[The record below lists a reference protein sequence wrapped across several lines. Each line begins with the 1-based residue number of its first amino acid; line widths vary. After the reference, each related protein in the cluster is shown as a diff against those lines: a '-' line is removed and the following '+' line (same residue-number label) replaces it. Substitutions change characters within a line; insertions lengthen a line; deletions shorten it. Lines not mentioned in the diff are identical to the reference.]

1 MRELRFLS
9 ALMFL
14 LIGAAGFVA
23 CDDDD
28 DDDVQPTQ
36 DIIQILSDDS
46 DYSLLV
52 EAVTKAGLVNVLNTD
67 GPFTLFAPD
76 NDALQTFL
84 DAAGTNTIE
93 NTPANVLEEVL
104 LTHVLGGLVTSG
116 QLNTGYATTL
126 NPANVNDAVFT
137 NLFFEV
143 DGSVTINGNAQV
155 TNPDI
160 SASNGVIHEI
170 DAVIAPPTVV
180 TFATAD
186 DNFSSLVTAL
196 TASGLTTDFVDV
208 LSGDGPFTVF
218 APTNPAFQALL
229 DSNPDWNSVAD
240 IPVAT
245 LETVLKY
252 HVSTA
257 GNVRSEDLTDDMVVS
272 TLANESFTVNLSG
285 GGVTI
290 QAGSNTANV
299 IFTDVQAENGVIHV
313 IDAVLLP

>member
-1 MRELRFLS
+1 
-9 ALMFL
+9 MFL

-257 GNVRSEDLTDDMVVS
+257 GNVRSEDLTDDMMVS

>member
-28 DDDVQPTQ
+28 DDVQPTR

-52 EAVTKAGLVNVLNTD
+52 EAVSKAGLVNVLNTG

-116 QLNTGYATTL
+116 QLSTGYATTL
-126 NPANVNDAVFT
+126 NPADVNDAVFT

-218 APTNPAFQALL
+218 APINPAFQALL

-257 GNVRSEDLTDDMVVS
+257 GNVRSEDLTDDMMVS